1 MEYLTISDGQFPRL
15 AHSAVT
21 MGKFDGIHRGHRKL
35 IRRILEQK
43 EETGAAALVLA
54 FVSDRK
60 MILTK
65 AERRDLLER
74 LGVDVLLECPLDG
87 RLKHMKAENFIKQ
100 ILVGSLHAS
109 YMAVGEDFRFGYER
123 KGTPDLLEKNGEKY
137 GFVTEVLSKEMDGD
151 RKISSTYIREELN
164 RGNMEKTAGLLGCDF
179 YVSGTV
185 EHGRGM
191 GHRTFFPTANIIP
204 PPEKLMPPNG
214 VYITV
219 SSFGAEVYPGITNV
233 GYKPTVGE
241 NFVGVETYLF
251 NCEKNLYGR
260 NCTVQFKKFL
270 RPEHKFPSFEA
281 LKAQISKDIGK
292 GREFFK
298 ID

>member
-1 MEYLTISDGQFPRL
+1 M
-15 AHSAVT
+15 
-21 MGKFDGIHRGHRKL
+21 
-35 IRRILEQK
+35 
-43 EETGAAALVLA
+43 
-54 FVSDRK
+54 
-60 MILTK
+60 
-65 AERRDLLER
+65 
-74 LGVDVLLECPLDG
+74 DVLLECPLDG

-191 GHRTFFPTANIIP
+191 GHRTFFPYGEYHSAAGETDASQRSLHYRVKFWRGSISGN
-204 PPEKLMPPNG
+204 
-214 VYITV
+214 YQC
-219 SSFGAEVYPGITNV
+219 GI
-233 GYKPTVGE
+233 
-241 NFVGVETYLF
+241 
-251 NCEKNLYGR
+251 
-260 NCTVQFKKFL
+260 
-270 RPEHKFPSFEA
+270 
-281 LKAQISKDIGK
+281 
-292 GREFFK
+292 
-298 ID
+298 